1 MRGWLVKWTSSDAG
15 YEEAVATV
23 LSARL
28 SPASVARQMEELYVN
43 VTGSIPEKLAYAH
56 YSKPQRIP
64 YRAVVGRRRDGRI
77 AVHCGH
83 NPWLEALLVDGL
95 HVQTTDDGIDV
106 LHYVDGQEE
115 KRIVE
120 MQMWLRRADPA
131 TRHVPRLGEAHDVSP
146 S

>member
-1 MRGWLVKWTSSDAG
+1 MKGWLVKWTSSDVG
-15 YEEAVATV
+15 YEEAVATI

-28 SPASVARQMEELYVN
+28 GVKSVARRMEQLYAT
-43 VTGSIPEKLAYAH
+43 VTGSIPEKLAYAR
-56 YSKPQRIP
+56 YSKPQP
-64 YRAVVGRRRDGRI
+64 LPRARWARRRDGRI

-106 LHYVDGQEE
+106 LHYIDGQEE

-131 TRHVPRLGEAHDVSP
+131 TRRVPRLGEAHDVSP